1 MSKKEQHKNTAET
14 VEQVEEQSVPVEETE
29 QVIDEQQ
36 SVEENV
42 PLVDEEKEALKAEV
56 AKYKD
61 LYIRGQADMENLR
74 RRTQMEIEKTSKF
87 AVTNFAKDLLSVA
100 DNLERAMKS
109 FPAVEEADEQ
119 TKNIIVGLEMTQK
132 EMMSALNKNGI
143 TPIESLN
150 QVFDPNKHKVVQE
163 LEDPSK
169 PTGTIIQEWQRG
181 YMIGGDRVL
190 REAIVVVTKGGASH
204 VEVEA

>member
-1 MSKKEQHKNTAET
+1 MSKKEQHENTEET
-14 VEQVEEQSVPVEETE
+14 VEQVEEQTAPVEEAE
-29 QVIDEQQ
+29 QIAEEQQ
-36 SVEENV
+36 PAEEVV
-42 PLVDEEKEALKAEV
+42 PPVDEEKEALKAEV

-74 RRTQMEIEKTSKF
+74 RRTQMDLEKTSKF

-100 DNLERAMKS
+100 DNLERAMKA
-109 FPAVEEADEQ
+109 FPSVEEADEQ
-119 TKNIIVGLEMTQK
+119 TKNIIIGLEMTQK

-150 QVFDPNKHKVVQE
+150 QIFDPNKHKVVQE
-163 LEDPSK
+163 QEDPTK
-169 PTGTIIQEWQRG
+169 PTGTIIQEWQKG